1 MSVYFDS
8 AATAIPDADCYRA
21 GLDAALDYPGNP
33 SSIHKSGKEAA
44 EKLEESRAS
53 CARVLGVK
61 SKTVIFTSGGTE
73 ANQIPLFSLLTRSAP
88 GSFAVSAIEHA
99 SITAQTAILES
110 AGWKKIVL
118 PVTSD
123 GIIDVEHAITLLKD
137 DTAYIS
143 VMAVNNETGAIQEVE
158 KLASL
163 VLHRSRGKKRPH
175 FHVDAVQAAGK
186 ILFNYSAE
194 GIDSISISTHKLGGP
209 KGSGILIAHRQFD
222 SFFKGGEQEG
232 GKRPGTENI
241 GAAVSTAY
249 ALEKNLSNLE
259 ESRRLAQKI
268 SNYIIETL
276 NTIPGF
282 SIVPETRLPSD
293 CRFSPW
299 IIQCSQSR
307 FPGEVLVRLLSEKGV
322 YISTG
327 SACSSRK
334 TKRPVLEAMRL
345 PPHIMQNAF
354 RISFGPTA
362 THNDADV
369 LVETLRSCTRV

>member
-8 AATAIPDADCYRA
+8 AATAIPDVDCYRA

-33 SSIHKSGKEAA
+33 SSLHRVGKEAA
-44 EKLEESRAS
+44 EKLEQSRS
-53 CARVLGVK
+53 ICAKALGVR
-61 SKTVIFTSGGTE
+61 SETIIFTSGGTE
-73 ANQIPLFSLLTRSAP
+73 ANQIPLFSLLTRSSP

-99 SITAQTAILES
+99 SIAAQAAILES
-110 AGWKKIVL
+110 AGWKRIVL
-118 PVTSD
+118 PVTSE
-123 GIIDVEHAITLLKD
+123 GIIDAEHAMTLLKD
-137 DTAYIS
+137 DTAYVS

-186 ILFNYSAE
+186 ILCNYSAE
-194 GIDSISISTHKLGGP
+194 GIDSMSISTHKLGGP
-209 KGSGILIAHRQFD
+209 KGSGILITHRQFE
-222 SFFKGGEQEG
+222 SFFKGGGQEG
-232 GKRPGTENI
+232 GKRPGTENV
-241 GAAVSTAY
+241 GGAVSTAY
-249 ALEKNLSNLE
+249 ALEKNTNNLE
-259 ESRRLAQKI
+259 HSRASAQKI
-268 SNYIIETL
+268 SDYIIDTL
-276 NTIPGF
+276 KTIPGF
-282 SIVPETRLPSD
+282 SLVPESRIPSD

-334 TKRPVLEAMRL
+334 AKRPVLEAMRV
-345 PPHIMQNAF
+345 PPHIMQNAV
-354 RISFGPTA
+354 RISFGATT

-369 LVETLRSCTRV
+369 LVETLRSCTRF